1 MQNSASIAPELKQWI
16 LASAQ
21 AGQPAEAL
29 LHDMVAKG
37 WPESVATAAIQS
49 VLASI
54 ALPPEV
60 PVPDLGLDR
69 SPAQL
74 STGDRVVRVLSRMR
88 NPNIVS
94 LGGILSDSECEEMI
108 RLARPRLKPSTTVD
122 DATGGEMVHHGRTS
136 EGMYFARG
144 ENPLVTRIERRIA
157 KLTNWPLENGEGLQV
172 LHYRPGNQYEP
183 HYDYFIPE
191 APGTPVILQ
200 HGGQR
205 VASLIMYL
213 NTPEQGGGTVF
224 PDVEF
229 EVTPQRGNAVYF
241 SYARAH
247 PSSGTL
253 HGGAPLIAGEKWIA
267 TKWLRERAYV

>member
-1 MQNSASIAPELKQWI
+1 MQNIESIPPQLTQWI
-16 LASAQ
+16 MASAQ
-21 AGQPAEAL
+21 AGQPPEAL
-29 LHDMVAKG
+29 LREMVAKG
-37 WPESVATAAIQS
+37 WPEHVATAAMQS
-49 VLASI
+49 VLASTS
-54 ALPPEV
+54 LPPEL
-60 PVPDLGLDR
+60 PVPNLGLDQ

-94 LGGILSDSECEEMI
+94 LGSILSDTECEELI
-108 RLARPRLKPSTTVD
+108 RLARPRLTPSTTVD
-122 DATGGEMVHHGRTS
+122 DATGGKMIHHGRTS
-136 EGMYFARG
+136 EGMYFGRG

-157 KLTNWPLENGEGLQV
+157 KLTNWPMENGEGLQV

-200 HGGQR
+200 KGGQR

-213 NTPEQGGGTVF
+213 NTPQQGGGTVF

-253 HGGAPLIAGEKWIA
+253 HAGAPVIAGEKWIA